1 MTKRDTL
8 FLLDAGFSDPQY
20 PGERFLCPDGAAIE
34 GLLAS
39 DRARAARLDIIRVPF
54 PKPREAVV
62 AALDAE
68 HQGVPLL
75 ILGDEQATPD
85 DAKRPVQIPSEG
97 AVYFLGD
104 LLTLSTGTTGAQRWK
119 RRSLTTNCGN

>member
-85 DAKRPVQIPSEG
+85 DAKSLHGRRYVDDPDRILS
-97 AVYFLGD
+97 
-104 LLTLSTGTTGAQRWK
+104 LLAERHGFPKLH
-119 RRSLTTNCGN
+119 

>member
-8 FLLDAGFSDPQY
+8 FLLEAGFSDPQY

-54 PKPREAVV
+54 PKPRETVV

-85 DAKRPVQIPSEG
+85 DAKSLRGRRYVDDPNRILS
-97 AVYFLGD
+97 
-104 LLTLSTGTTGAQRWK
+104 LLAERHGFPKLH
-119 RRSLTTNCGN
+119 